1 MSGVQSAGISFELDD
16 ETQLILD
23 GLQDFIEQEVE
34 PLEDELGDELTH
46 PRKGYTDEGQPVDP
60 VLETIE
66 EVRRK
71 SAEAGY
77 YAMNLPEEVGGGSV
91 SNVTWYA
98 AMRQAYANG
107 RGLNEHVLAGPEGPK
122 PLLLLADEEQFET
135 YVKPV
140 VEGKKS
146 TAFGQT
152 EPGVGSDSPNMS
164 TTAEKDGDEWV
175 IDGHKQWITNAP
187 YADFIQVFAR
197 TTPQAEVGRHGGITC
212 FIIEDDE
219 YELARYNNAVGQE
232 GLQGE
237 VILDEVRVPESRVLG
252 EVDRAFYD
260 AMEFLSLGRLEIG
273 AQAVG
278 LSEHLLEHA
287 REYATQREA
296 FGSPIGDFQQ
306 VSTKIAKGR
315 ARTYATDNI
324 GLRCA
329 WKMDQGMDTVEDTSI
344 LKWFATQTYWDV
356 ADSTVQI
363 HGGNGL
369 SEENP
374 FMDHL
379 HHARVLRI
387 VEGTDEIQLNTIA
400 AQQGL

>member
-1 MSGVQSAGISFELDD
+1 MSGTSGTGVSFALDD
-16 ETQLILD
+16 ETKLILE
-23 GLQDFIEQEVE
+23 GLQDFIKQEVE
-34 PLEDELGDELTH
+34 PLENELGELLTH
-46 PRKGYTDEGQPVDP
+46 PRKGYTEEGRPVEP
-60 VLETIE
+60 VVEAIDK
-66 EVRRK
+66 VRRK

-77 YAMNLPEEVGGGSV
+77 YAMNLSEEVGGGGV

-98 AMRQAYANG
+98 ATRQAFSNG
-107 RGLNEHVLAGPEGPK
+107 RGLNEHVVAGAEGPK
-122 PLLLLADEEQFET
+122 PLLTLANEEQFET

-140 VEGKKS
+140 IKGEKS
-146 TAFGQT
+146 TGFGQT

-164 TTAEKDGDEWV
+164 TTAEKDGDEW
-175 IDGHKQWITNAP
+175 IINGNKQWITNAP

-197 TTPQAEVGRHGGITC
+197 TTPQSDAGRHGGITC
-212 FIIEDDE
+212 FLVEDDE
-219 YELARYNNAVGQE
+219 FELGGYNNAVGQE

-237 VILDEVRVPESRVLG
+237 VILDDVRVPESRVLG

-278 LSEHLLEHA
+278 LSEYLLEQA
-287 REYATQREA
+287 REYATEREA
-296 FGSPIGDFQQ
+296 FGSKIGDFQQ
-306 VSTKIAKGR
+306 VSSKIATAR
-315 ARTYATDNI
+315 ARTYAADSV

-329 WKMDQGMDTVEDTSI
+329 WKMDQNMDAIEDTSI
-344 LKWFATQTYWDV
+344 LKWFATQAYWEV

-363 HGGNGL
+363 HGGNGV

-379 HHARVLRI
+379 HFARVLRI

-400 AQQGL
+400 SQQGL